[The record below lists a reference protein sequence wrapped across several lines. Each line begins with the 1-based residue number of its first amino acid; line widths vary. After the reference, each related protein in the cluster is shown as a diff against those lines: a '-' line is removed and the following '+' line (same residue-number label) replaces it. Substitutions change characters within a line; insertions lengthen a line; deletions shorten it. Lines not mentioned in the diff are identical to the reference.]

1 MGAEDAPVWRRATY
15 NRRDATRA
23 GLLAGT
29 WAYFGLLILLPIV
42 WMLRE
47 ALAQGPASFLD
58 QFRRPEV
65 LRAFTMTVGLTT
77 GTVVINTCFGVV
89 VAYVLARQR
98 FWGQSLINGLVDLP
112 LALSPVIAGYMLLLL
127 FGLDGWLGPLV
138 SRLGVKIVF
147 SWPGMLVATLF
158 VTLPFVVREVGPV
171 LAEIGREM
179 DDAAATLGAGRLYT
193 FFVVTIPS
201 IKWGLLYG
209 MTLTVAR
216 AIGEFGAVL
225 VVSGN
230 IIGKTQTA
238 TLLIHQSMV
247 DMQENTAF
255 AAAVAL
261 ALVSFVV
268 LLVSEAIRVHSQR
281 TIEGG
286 RPAGVPGGTEAPV
299 AEYSRGDDP
308 KDMAWRD
315 GAA

>member
-1 MGAEDAPVWRRATY
+1 MSVEVAPVFRRATY
-15 NRRDATRA
+15 NRRDTTRA

-29 WAYFGLLILLPIV
+29 WVYFGLLILLPIV
-42 WMLRE
+42 WMLKE
-47 ALAQGPASFLD
+47 ALAQGPASFLN
-58 QFRRPEV
+58 QFRQPEV
-65 LRAFTMTVGLTT
+65 LHAFMMTAGLTVGA
-77 GTVVINTCFGVV
+77 VVINTCFGVV
-89 VAYVLARQR
+89 VAYVLVRQR
-98 FWGQSLINGLVDLP
+98 FWGKGLLNGLVDLP
-112 LALSPVIAGYMLLLL
+112 FALSPVIAGYMLILL
-127 FGLDGWLGPLV
+127 FGPDGWLGPTV

-147 SWPGMLVATLF
+147 SWPGMLLATLF

-209 MTLTVAR
+209 MTLTIAR

-230 IIGKTQTA
+230 IIGNTQTA

-261 ALVSFVV
+261 ALISFVV
-268 LLVSEAIRVHSQR
+268 LLASEVIRVRSQR

-286 RPAGVPGGTEAPV
+286 RPAGMPGGTEAAV
-299 AEYSRGDDP
+299 AEYSRRDDP
-308 KDMAWRD
+308 QDTAWR
-315 GAA
+315 GGVA